1 MKIAA
6 APNVNP
12 LERTEKLSALNQP
25 KHKQMTM
32 KLNRRVITPVAVGW
46 LSLTLAAPALLAAEG
61 KIRYEAQPT
70 GSEMKIDGTATG
82 KTWHCIG
89 KLIAGYFE
97 VEPAWQ
103 TDLSLKSVSCLG
115 PGKTPPKC
123 EVRIPI
129 RSLKSQ
135 VPVGASVMDQRMQ
148 KEMKAAQFPII
159 EYWLTEMCIKG
170 EVPPSGSPVTFDT
183 KGKLAISGVT
193 NEVSFP
199 VTMERV
205 GTNALKFSGTYKTK
219 MTTWG
224 IKPPE
229 FKLLGVGLETGDE
242 VTLTWTW
249 SVALK
254 N

>member
-1 MKIAA
+1 MKHQRHSIA
-6 APNVNP
+6 PT
-12 LERTEKLSALNQP
+12 L
-25 KHKQMTM
+25 
-32 KLNRRVITPVAVGW
+32 VGW
-46 LSLTLAAPALLAAEG
+46 LALTLTAPVLPAAETTL
-61 KIRYEAQPT
+61 RYEAQPT
-70 GSEMKIDGTATG
+70 GSQMKIEGTSSLHA
-82 KTWHCIG
+82 WQVIG
-89 KLIAGYFE
+89 NLIAGYFE

-103 TDLSLKSVSCLG
+103 TDLTLKSVSCLG

-135 VPVGASVMDQRMQ
+135 VAVGASIMDKRMQ

-159 EYWLTEMCIKG
+159 EYRLTEMCLKG

-193 NEVSFP
+193 NDVSFP
-199 VTMERV
+199 ITMERV
-205 GTNALKFSGTYKTK
+205 GTNGLKFSGTYKLK
-219 MTTWG
+219 MSSWG
-224 IKPPE
+224 ITPPE
-229 FKLLGVGLETGDE
+229 FSYGVGKMTTGDE

-249 SVALK
+249 NTALK